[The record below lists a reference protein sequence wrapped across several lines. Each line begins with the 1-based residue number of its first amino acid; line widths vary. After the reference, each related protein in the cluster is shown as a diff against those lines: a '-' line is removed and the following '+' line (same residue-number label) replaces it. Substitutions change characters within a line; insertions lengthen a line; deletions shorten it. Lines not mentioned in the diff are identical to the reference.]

1 MPCIAVACG
10 YVLGALAA
18 AIDSEV
24 EGDHAVATYLVLL
37 QESWFIRRG
46 GIGAVMPDVAVAS
59 GYVLCARAAAIDSEV
74 ERDDAVATN
83 LILL

>member
-10 YVLGALAA
+10 YILGALAA

-24 EGDHAVATYLVLL
+24 ERNHAVATYLVLL

-59 GYVLCARAAAIDSEV
+59 GYVLCARAAAVDSEV
-74 ERDDAVATN
+74 
-83 LILL
+83 

>member
-10 YVLGALAA
+10 YILGALAA

-24 EGDHAVATYLVLL
+24 EGDHTVAADLILL
-37 QESWFIRRG
+37 KESWFIRRG

-59 GYVLCARAAAIDSEV
+59 GYVLCARAAAVDSEV
-74 ERDDAVATN
+74 
-83 LILL
+83 